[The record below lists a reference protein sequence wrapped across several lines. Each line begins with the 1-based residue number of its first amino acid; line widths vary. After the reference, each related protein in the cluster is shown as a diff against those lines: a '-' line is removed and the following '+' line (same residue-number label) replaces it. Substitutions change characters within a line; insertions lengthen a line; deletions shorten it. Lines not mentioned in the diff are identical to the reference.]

1 MYEVQGRGS
10 GTITECASGEHC
22 LRSAATEAETPL
34 ETSRLI
40 SIKINNAS
48 VYKAQISPR
57 SPKVPPGAKPLAQD
71 SGGGDRDEVKTRVGC
86 GSNGVRKQ

>member
-1 MYEVQGRGS
+1 MYEVQGKGI
-10 GTITECASGEHC
+10 GGITECSSGEHC

-48 VYKAQISPR
+48 VYEAQISPR
-57 SPKVPPGAKPLAQD
+57 SPKAPPVQNRWPKTA
-71 SGGGDRDEVKTRVGC
+71 EVVTEMRERPV
-86 GSNGVRKQ
+86 